1 MSLFVI
7 HSVLAAILF
16 TINQLLGKVKT
27 EVFHPIEEKNV
38 SRQIHFSSSN
48 EIGRYEKINYEWK
61 FNP

>member
-48 EIGRYEKINYEWK
+48 EIGRL
-61 FNP
+61 